1 MPAGKASP
9 PARGKFRHLTVARI
23 DQLCSDAAAIT
34 FEVPDK
40 LVEEFAFLP
49 GQSVTVRRRF
59 DGRDERRSYSIC
71 APRGAAPRI
80 GVREVPDGAVSGWL
94 IHELQAGDEVEVE
107 LPSGRF
113 TPDLDT
119 PAHHGFIA
127 AGSGITPVLSMAA
140 SVLVDPASRATILY
154 ANRRADSVMFADEV
168 ADLKDAYPTRLQL
181 VHVLSREAQEVEL
194 FSGRLTGDKL
204 RVLLPLI
211 CRVDTVDHWWLC
223 GPFGLVTDAIAALT
237 DFGVEPDR
245 IHRELFY
252 VEDVPPPPAEH
263 PEATPTGAV
272 SEVTIVLDGRTT
284 TAHVPRDMPI
294 LDGAQRVRPDLPFAC
309 KGGVCGTCRA
319 QLVSGEVNLRRNFAL
334 EPSEL
339 TAGFVLTCQSL
350 PVSDAVTVDFDS

>member
-1 MPAGKASP
+1 MP
-9 PARGKFRHLTVARI
+9 RTEFHRLTVARV
-23 DQLCSDAAAIT
+23 DPLTDDSAAVT
-34 FEVPDK
+34 FHVPPG
-40 LVEEFAFLP
+40 LAERFAFTP
-49 GQSVTVRRRF
+49 GQSLTIRR
-59 DGRDERRSYSIC
+59 GEERRSYSIC
-71 APRGAAPRI
+71 AAWGGAPRI
-80 GVREVPDGAVSGWL
+80 GVREVAGGVVSGWL
-94 IHELQAGDEVEVE
+94 VHEVRPGDVIEVQV
-107 LPSGRF
+107 PSGSF
-113 TPDLDT
+113 TPDLDV
-119 PAHHGFIA
+119 PGHHVLIA
-127 AGSGITPVLSMAA
+127 AGSGITPVLSIAA
-140 SVLVDPASRATILY
+140 SVLAAQDKSSVTLLY
-154 ANRRADSVMFADEV
+154 GNRRNDSVMFADEV
-168 ADLKDAYPTRLQL
+168 ADLKDAYPTQLQL

-223 GPFGLVTDAIAALT
+223 GPYGLITDAIAALT

-319 QLVSGEVNLRRNFAL
+319 KLVSGEVNLRRNFAL

-339 TAGFVLTCQSL
+339 AAGFVLTCQSL